1 MHTLVTYVSNR
12 KLLQDP
18 ENAWQPYECIIL
30 LTKEEVT
37 ESTHSLPPSYTEA
50 PEAVAVQVVLIYYC
64 KSK

>member
-1 MHTLVTYVSNR
+1 MYTLVTYVPHR

-37 ESTHSLPPSYTEA
+37 GSTPSCAEA
-50 PEAVAVQVVLIYYC
+50 PEAVALQEVLIYS

>member
-1 MHTLVTYVSNR
+1 MYTLVTYVPHR

-37 ESTHSLPPSYTEA
+37 GSTHSLPPSCAEA
-50 PEAVAVQVVLIYYC
+50 PEAVALQEVLIYS